1 MHFDTDALQGQAH
14 RFMPKHLQA
23 LMGKAQAAINSGVDD
38 AMEGVARRTFLKV
51 SAASGFAL
59 GAFPLVAAAQ
69 RAGSA
74 TAPAGLKPFEQPSA
88 FVRIDADGTVTVTI
102 NRLEFGQ
109 GVQTGLPM
117 ILAEELDADWSKVR
131 SVHGDASA
139 AYADPLM
146 GMHLTGGSNSIK
158 NSYTQYRELGA
169 RTRAMLVSAA
179 AAQWGVDASALRTSN
194 GFVVGPGGKK
204 LGYGALAEAAM
215 KQAVPEKVALKD
227 PKQFRLIGKPTGRL
241 DAQAK
246 SSGQQDYGIDVRLPG
261 MLTAVVARPPVFGGK
276 VKSLDDSAAKA
287 IKGVKAV
294 LRVPTDRGGEG
305 VAVVA
310 DGYWPAKLGRD
321 ALKVEW
327 DTSAVGKPDST
338 ALLAQYRELATK
350 PGLVAMQA
358 DMAPLAG
365 AAHKISAEF
374 VFPYL
379 AHAPMEPPNCTIQL
393 DGDTA
398 ELWMGTQMPG
408 LDAMAA
414 AKTLGL
420 PPQNIQVHTQ
430 MAGGGFGRRAIP
442 SSDYVVEACGVAKAV
457 RTAGISAPVRTLWS
471 REDDIKGG
479 YYRPMHVH
487 RAEIGFDA
495 KGRILAWDHTIV
507 GQSIIKG
514 SPFEAF
520 MVKNGIDATAI
531 EGMKEPYDVPM
542 KLSVHHPEVNVPVLW
557 WRSVGSTHTA
567 YVMETLIDEVAR
579 ATQQD
584 PVAYRMAL
592 MGDKHPR
599 HKAALQLAVAQSG
612 YGKKQLAPGR
622 AWGVAVHESFES
634 VVAYVVEAS
643 VKDGTPK
650 LHRVTA
656 GVHCN
661 LAINPKSVEAQVEGS
676 ALMGLSMCLP
686 GAAIT
691 LKDGVVEQS
700 NFGDF
705 AVPRI
710 TDMPQVTVH
719 IVPSA
724 DPPKG
729 MGEPGLP
736 PLAPAFANAIAQITG
751 KTPGERR
758 FKRAG
763 WQQKTAP
770 KRPHSPWCW
779 CWPRAGASALRH
791 RAAWCTS
798 CAPPWATKQ
807 CWSTRWPPCAPAAC
821 PGTWRMQGTRA
832 WAIR

>member
-1 MHFDTDALQGQAH
+1 MHFDAQTARAH
-14 RFMPKHLQA
+14 MPKGLVA
-23 LMGKAQAAINSGVDD
+23 LMNQAQGAINTEAD
-38 AMEGVARRTFLKV
+38 AASHEGVARRTFLKV

-59 GAFPLVAAAQ
+59 GAFPLVTSAQGAGAAA
-69 RAGSA
+69 
-74 TAPAGLKPFEQPSA
+74 AGLKPFEQPSA

-102 NRLEFGQ
+102 NRLDFGQ

-131 SVHGDASA
+131 SVHGDANQ
-139 AYADPLM
+139 AYADPMM

-215 KQAVPEKVALKD
+215 KQPVPEKVTLKD
-227 PKQFRLIGKPTGRL
+227 PKQFRIIGKPTGRL
-241 DAQAK
+241 DAKAK

-305 VAVVA
+305 VAIVA
-310 DGYWPAKLGRD
+310 DGYWPAKQGRD

-327 DTSAVGKPDST
+327 DTSAVGKPDTT
-338 ALLAQYRELATK
+338 ALLAQYRELAAK
-350 PGLVAMQA
+350 PGNVAMQA

-379 AHAPMEPPNCTIQL
+379 AHAPMEPLNCTVKL
-393 DGDTA
+393 DGDKA

-420 PPQNIQVHTQ
+420 QPQNVKVNTQ

-442 SSDYVVEACGVAKAV
+442 TSDYVVEACGVAKAA
-457 RTAGISAPVRTLWS
+457 RTAGITAPVRTLWS

-479 YYRPMHVH
+479 YYRPMHLH
-487 RAEIGFDA
+487 RAQVGFDA
-495 KGRILAWDHTIV
+495 SGQVLAWDHVIV
-507 GQSIIKG
+507 GQSILAG
-514 SPFEAF
+514 SPFEAM
-520 MVKNGIDATAI
+520 MVKNGVDITAV
-531 EGMKEPYDVPM
+531 EGMRAPYPLPM
-542 KLSVHHPEVNVPVLW
+542 RLTVHHPKQNVPVLW

-567 YVMETLIDEVAR
+567 FVMETLIDQIAR
-579 ATQQD
+579 ETNQD
-584 PVAYRMAL
+584 PVAFRMKL
-592 MGDKHPR
+592 MGDQHPR
-599 HKAALQLAVAQSG
+599 HRAALQLAVDKSG
-612 YGKKQLAPGR
+612 YGKTTLPAG
-622 AWGVAVHESFES
+622 AHWGVAVHESFES
-634 VVAYVVEAS
+634 VVAYVVAAS
-643 VKDGTPK
+643 VKDGKPVI
-650 LHRVTA
+650 HSVTA

-661 LAINPKSVEAQVEGS
+661 LCVNPRAVEAQVQGS
-676 ALMGLSMCLP
+676 AIMALSTTMP
-686 GAAIT
+686 GHAIT
-691 LKDGVVEQS
+691 FKDGVVQQGNYHE
-700 NFGDF
+700 F
-705 AVPRI
+705 APARL
-710 TDMPQVTVH
+710 TDAPDVAVH
-719 IVPSA
+719 IVPSS

-736 PLAPAFANAIAQITG
+736 PFAPALANAVRRATG
-751 KTPGERR
+751 KAQ
-758 FKRAG
+758 RALPL
-763 WQQKTAP
+763 QMA
-770 KRPHSPWCW
+770 
-779 CWPRAGASALRH
+779 
-791 RAAWCTS
+791 
-798 CAPPWATKQ
+798 
-807 CWSTRWPPCAPAAC
+807 
-821 PGTWRMQGTRA
+821 
-832 WAIR
+832 